1 RLADFPI
8 VSSTSPQTP
17 QTEAQCLIDF
27 KEAKQLFTSVQV
39 AMKLIWATIA
49 AAVLLLC
56 AKAEVQSNF
65 RPPKPRYDPCRD
77 VHSRT
82 CYDD

>member
-1 RLADFPI
+1 
-8 VSSTSPQTP
+8 
-17 QTEAQCLIDF
+17 
-27 KEAKQLFTSVQV
+27 
-39 AMKLIWATIA
+39 MKLIWATIA